1 LPGAS
6 DKMIAF
12 NARWNAHGFFL
23 KALHLFGQALIEGRK
38 SLETAASLNRLA
50 LDHH

>member
-1 LPGAS
+1 
-6 DKMIAF
+6 MIAF

-23 KALHLFGQALIEGRK
+23 KALHLFGQALIEGRE
-38 SLETAASLNRLA
+38 SFEAAAPFNRLA